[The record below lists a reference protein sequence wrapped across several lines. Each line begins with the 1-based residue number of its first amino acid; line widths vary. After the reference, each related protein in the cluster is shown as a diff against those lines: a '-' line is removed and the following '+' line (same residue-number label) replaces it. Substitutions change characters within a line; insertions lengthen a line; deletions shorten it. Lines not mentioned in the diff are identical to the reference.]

1 MSSNQNTP
9 NPKKGENTPPKSNEA
24 STTPTEAKATI
35 GTLKPTP
42 TIEIPPQEQAKAEK
56 LKIELQVEDTLDD
69 IKKLMQLSKQYN
81 TTDYTL
87 NRLKD
92 FQFSQEDEENYG
104 AVLSIKDSKRQEF
117 ETKNPRLVEALVKAL
132 RLILEDKKTELSA
145 EITKVR
151 ISL

>member
-9 NPKKGENTPPKSNEA
+9 NPKKGENTTPKSIEA
-24 STTPTEAKATI
+24 SATPTEAKTTI

-42 TIEIPPQEQAKAEK
+42 KIETPPQEQSKAEK

-92 FQFSQEDEENYG
+92 FQFSQEEEESYG

-117 ETKNPRLVEALVKAL
+117 ETKNPRLIQALIKAL
-132 RLILEDKKTELSA
+132 NSILTEKKDELA
-145 EITKVR
+145 LEIAKVK
-151 ISL
+151 IAL